1 MYHVLGK
8 ETTVTI
14 GERVFSPVLA
24 TTFAEELPAEVAER
38 ADLLH
43 IEEVPDDQS
52 SLVPGGLSATG
63 TLPTGDG
70 EAGGAGTGAGGTGS
84 AEGALDGQG
93 PAPDP
98 SLLTDEALTN
108 GVALITVSDDDEDTG
123 GQGMAPDPFA
133 DPTEGPAAPVGQT
146 QGPAPK
152 DAPAGKGGRGGKK

>member
-1 MYHVLGK
+1 MYHVLAK

-43 IEEVPDDQS
+43 IAEVPDAQS
-52 SLVPGGLSATG
+52 PLVPGGLSATG
-63 TLPTGDG
+63 TLEADRDTGEASGIVTGD
-70 EAGGAGTGAGGTGS
+70 EGTPDA
-84 AEGALDGQG
+84 QVH
-93 PAPDP
+93 APDP
-98 SLLTDEALTN
+98 TLLPDEALMA
-108 GVALITVSDDDEDTG
+108 GVTVLNVGEDDEDTG
-123 GQGMAPDPFA
+123 GQGLGPDPFA
-133 DPTEGPAAPVGQT
+133 DPTEGPAAPAGQT